1 MTESSKLWYDKPASE
16 WNQALPVGNGR
27 LGCMVHGRTGTEL
40 LCLNEDSVW
49 YGGLQN
55 RVPQDALKH
64 LPKLRELVREG
75 HHAQAEKLVN
85 RAFCGSPSGQRHF
98 EPLAT
103 VKVEFGHEADKV
115 TDYRRELDLDT
126 ATHRME
132 YNYDGAKVNIE
143 MLASVFDQVLCM
155 RIQSSRELEFVVRL
169 TRESEVEYESHEY
182 LDSLETTSDRIV
194 MLATPGG
201 HQSIRACCVLGITTD
216 QEGTVEAGGGSLVVF
231 AKEALVVISARTS
244 FRHHDFQTLAVGDV
258 SAALERGAAKIWD
271 CHTQHHQ
278 SLYRQTLLTLG
289 PTSPEDALPTDQRI
303 GKGTTPGLV
312 ALYTNYSRYLLLSSS
327 RPSNGSDQTLDL
339 PANLQGIWNPSFHS
353 AWGSKFTLNINLQ
366 MNYWGCLPL
375 SLAPCMDPLF
385 SLLHRLALPENGGS
399 VAKEMY
405 GARGWCCHNNTDLW
419 ADCSPCERWMPATLW
434 PLGGAWLSSFV
445 WEHYLFSSSLSTLS
459 KNFPVLEGAVEFCLD
474 WLVPETF
481 SDGKEYRVTNPSLS
495 PENTFL
501 DEHTGEKGVFCR
513 GSTADLTIISSLF
526 EDYLNACKTLQLR
539 PHLLREVG
547 KAMLAL
553 PPPSICKKTGRLQEW
568 GIANHADAEPGHR
581 HVSHLLGLYPFNCID
596 MDASP
601 QLSRAA
607 LRSLE
612 IRLAN
617 GGGHTGWSRSH
628 LLCIFS
634 RLRMPDKVAESFE
647 ALLNTSTLPNLFSS
661 HPPFQIDGNFGAA
674 AAVVECLVQSFE
686 LTGHGQRVLR
696 ILPCWPKEWGDGEVN
711 GISCRGGWCVGFR
724 WRNGMVEGCVEVRSV
739 IEEDNTNQNG
749 KEHNGSNG
757 QQAPNAEER
766 KGVVVFPDGRL
777 VEFKGRGPHLC
788 QVE

>member
-27 LGCMVHGRTGTEL
+27 LGCMVHSRTGTEL

-49 YGGLQN
+49 YGGPQN

-75 HHAQAEKLVN
+75 HHAQAEKLAN

-98 EPLAT
+98 EPLGT
-103 VKVEFGHEADKV
+103 VKVEFGHETDKV
-115 TDYRRELDLDT
+115 MDYRRELDLDT
-126 ATHRME
+126 ATHKTE
-132 YNYDGAKVNIE
+132 YSYDGAKVNTEI
-143 MLASVFDQVLCM
+143 LASVVDQVICM
-155 RIQSSRELEFVVRL
+155 RIQSNRKLEFVVRL

-182 LDSLETTSDRIV
+182 LDTLAATENRIT

-201 HQSIRACCVLGITTD
+201 HRSIRACCVVGVTAD
-216 QEGTVEAGGGSLVVF
+216 EEGTVEAEGGSLVVV

-258 SAALERGAAKIWD
+258 SAALEHGAAKIWEY
-271 CHTQHHQ
+271 HTQHHQ
-278 SLYRQTLLTLG
+278 SLYRQMLLTLA
-289 PTSPEDALPTDQRI
+289 PTSPEDALSTDQRI
-303 GKGTTPGLV
+303 GKGATPALV

-327 RPSNGSDQTLDL
+327 RPSNGKNQTLDL
-339 PANLQGIWNPSFHS
+339 PANLQGIWNPSFHP

-366 MNYWGCLPL
+366 MNYWGCLPF
-375 SLAPCMDPLF
+375 SLASCMEPLF
-385 SLLHRLALPENGGS
+385 SLLHRLALPENGGR
-399 VAKEMY
+399 VAKETY

-434 PLGGAWLSSFV
+434 PLGGAWLSSFI
-445 WEHYLFSSSLSTLS
+445 WEHYLFTSCLSTLR

-474 WLVPETF
+474 WLISETF
-481 SDGKEYRVTNPSLS
+481 PDGKEYRVTNPSLS

-501 DEHTGEKGVFCR
+501 DERNGEKGVFCR

-581 HVSHLLGLYPFNCID
+581 HVSHLLGVYPFNCID

-601 QLSRAA
+601 PLSRAV

-617 GGGHTGWSRSH
+617 GGGHTGWSRAH

-634 RLRMPDKVAESFE
+634 RLRMPDKVAESFD
-647 ALLNTSTLPNLFSS
+647 ALLDTSTLTNLFSS

-674 AAVVECLVQSFE
+674 AAVVECLVQSCE

-696 ILPCWPKEWGDGEVN
+696 ILPCWPKEWGDGEVK
-711 GISCRGGWCVGFR
+711 GISCRGGWSVSFR
-724 WRNGMVEGCVEVRSV
+724 WRDGMVQGCVEVRSV
-739 IEEDNTNQNG
+739 TEENNDDQDE
-749 KEHNGSNG
+749 EHDGSNG
-757 QQAPNAEER
+757 SQTPSAEER
-766 KGVVVFPDGRL
+766 EGVVLFPDGRL
-777 VEFKGRGPHLC
+777 VEFKGPGPHSCELK
-788 QVE
+788 

>member
-1 MTESSKLWYDKPASE
+1 MAESSKLWYDKPASV
-16 WNQALPVGNGR
+16 WNDALPIGNGR
-27 LGCMVHGRTGTEL
+27 LGCMIHGRTATEL

-49 YGGLQN
+49 YGGPHD

-64 LPKLRELVREG
+64 LSRLRELVREG
-75 HHAQAEKLVN
+75 QHAEAEKLVN

-98 EPLAT
+98 EPLGN
-103 VKVEFGHEADKV
+103 VKIEFGHEIDKV
-115 TDYRRELDLDT
+115 KEYRRELDLET
-126 ATHRME
+126 AIHRTEYTHDE
-132 YNYDGAKVNIE
+132 TDVKIE
-143 MLASVFDQVLCM
+143 ILASEIDQVIAM
-155 RIQSSRELEFVVRL
+155 RIRTVIKTEFMIRT

-182 LDSLETTSDRIV
+182 LDSLQTKSNQIV
-194 MLATPGG
+194 MLVTPGG
-201 HQSIRACCVLGITTD
+201 HQSVRACCVLGVTTD
-216 QEGTVEAGGGSLVVF
+216 QEGTVEAEGGSLVVV
-231 AKEALVVISARTS
+231 AKEALVVIGARTS
-244 FRHHDFQTLAVGDV
+244 FRHHNFETSAARDV
-258 SAALERGAAKIWD
+258 SAALERGAETIWD
-271 CHTQHHQ
+271 NHIQHHQ
-278 SLYRQTLLTLG
+278 SFYHRSQLTLG
-289 PTSPEDALPTDQRI
+289 PTSPDDSLPTDQRI
-303 GKGTTPGLV
+303 EKGTTPALI
-312 ALYTNYSRYLLLSSS
+312 ALYINYSRYLLLSSS

-339 PANLQGIWNPSFHS
+339 PANLQGIWNPSFHP

-375 SLAPCMDPLF
+375 ALDICMESLF
-385 SLLHRLALPENGGS
+385 SLLHRLALPENGVK
-399 VAKEMY
+399 VAKAMY

-434 PLGGAWLSSFV
+434 PLGGAWLSSFI
-445 WEHYLFSSSLSTLS
+445 WEHYLFTSCLPTLR

-481 SDGKEYRVTNPSLS
+481 PDGKEYMVTNPSLS

-501 DEHTGEKGVFCR
+501 DEHTREKGTFCR

-526 EDYLNACKTLQLR
+526 EDYLNACKTLQLK

-581 HVSHLLGLYPFNCID
+581 HVSHLLGIYPFNCID

-601 QLSRAA
+601 QLARAA

-634 RLRMPDKVAESFE
+634 RLRMPDKVAESFD
-647 ALLNTSTLPNLFSS
+647 ALLDTSTLPNLFSF

-686 LTGHGQRVLR
+686 LTGNGQRVLR
-696 ILPCWPKEWGDGEVN
+696 LLPCWPQEWGNGEMKGVR
-711 GISCRGGWCVGFR
+711 CRGGWSVTFK
-724 WRNGMVEGCVEVRSV
+724 WRDGVVVGCVEVRSV
-739 IEEDNTNQNG
+739 IGGDHESQNG
-749 KEHNGSNG
+749 GHDGSNG
-757 QQAPNAEER
+757 VELPSEETR
-766 KGVVVFPDGRL
+766 KGIVLFPDGRI
-777 VEFKGRGPHLC
+777 VEFEGSGPHFC
-788 QVE
+788 QLE